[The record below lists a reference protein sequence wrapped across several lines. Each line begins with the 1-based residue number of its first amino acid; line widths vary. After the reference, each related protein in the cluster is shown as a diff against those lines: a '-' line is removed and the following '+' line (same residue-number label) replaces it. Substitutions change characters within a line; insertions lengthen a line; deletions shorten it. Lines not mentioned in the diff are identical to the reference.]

1 VEIVVQIGLV
11 LSGGKSSRM
20 GKDKSAI
27 TIGTE
32 TMLEHS
38 IAVMNSLNLDRVVV
52 SGAEFDIPDIFPEKG
67 PVGGIHSAIQY
78 LSINVGDIV
87 LIIPN
92 DMPLLSSDVLLRLV
106 QHSVVQQCT
115 FIYKQHPMPLSL
127 YISKSILTRFEL
139 LEGATGMSIKYLI
152 EADRVE
158 ELAVVSQHEFSNV
171 NTPQELAYAIQ
182 TYHKTHS

>member
-20 GKDKSAI
+20 GRDKSAM

-38 IAVMNSLNLDRVVV
+38 IALMNSLNLDRVVV
-52 SGAEFDIPDIFPEKG
+52 SGADFDIPDIFPEKG
-67 PVGGIHSAIQY
+67 PVGGIYSAIQY
-78 LSINVGDIV
+78 LSLNVGDIV

-92 DMPLLSSDVLLRLV
+92 DMPLLSSDALLRLV
-106 QHSVVQQCT
+106 QQSVLRKCT

-127 YISKSILTRFEL
+127 YISKSVLTRLQL

-158 ELAVVSQHEFSNV
+158 ELAVVSQDVFSNV
-171 NTPQELAYAIQ
+171 NTPQELEYAIQ
-182 TYHKTHS
+182 TYNKMRS